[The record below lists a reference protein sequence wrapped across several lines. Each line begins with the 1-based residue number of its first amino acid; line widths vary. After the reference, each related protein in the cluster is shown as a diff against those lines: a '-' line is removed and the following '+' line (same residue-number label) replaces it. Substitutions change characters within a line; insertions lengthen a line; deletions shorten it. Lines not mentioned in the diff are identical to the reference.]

1 VVDQVT
7 DLLYIGGARSTW
19 DAPQLHEAGVT
30 AVLKLYE
37 GQPAWPPDFT
47 VLDMPFEDGQ
57 PIPEGYLERGVDFIE
72 QNVRA
77 GRAVLVTC
85 GAGISRSSTLVLAYL
100 VGREGYDLSDAFRL
114 LRERHPQADPLPALW
129 GSLLDFLKVS
139 YTWADVVSWR

>member
-1 VVDQVT
+1 VIDQVT

-19 DAPQLHEAGVT
+19 DASRLREAGVT

-37 GQPAWPPDFT
+37 GPPTWPADFT
-47 VLDMPFEDGQ
+47 VLDMPFEDGR
-57 PIPEGYLERGVDFIE
+57 PIPEGYLRRGVDFIE
-72 QNVRA
+72 QNIRN
-77 GRAVLVTC
+77 GQAVLVAC

-100 VGREGYDLSDAFRL
+100 VDRGGHELRDAFYL

-129 GSLLDFLKVS
+129 ASLLNFLDVP